1 MSSSGETRAYG
12 RFCRHHIHGFVFNCC
27 IPAFVMI
34 KPARSRPVNAPSR
47 FFYGWWIVGAAFL
60 NLFFTTGVI
69 YYGFPVFYPAFVAF
83 LGFTRAQ
90 VTQGFLLGALVVGL
104 PFGLFAGTL
113 IDRVGARAVILS
125 GVGLIG
131 LPLILMG
138 RMTHFWQYEFLCI
151 AEVVGYT
158 LAGPIANQVL
168 IAQWFRVRR
177 GQAMGYA
184 YLGLGLGGVV
194 SPLAANFL
202 IRRFGWRTALEI
214 GGTLMLAV
222 LFPVGFWV
230 TRSTPSEMG
239 LLPDGADAEDAKS
252 PSESRDEHS
261 GVAAAL
267 RSEDFWLIL
276 AGATLILSSV
286 NAVIQHFILFLRDQ
300 GYSIRTASDFLSA
313 LLVSSLGGRVLVG
326 YIADRFRKKNTMA
339 LFYLVLGAS
348 IPLLYLARQ
357 PIAAFAFAV
366 TFGFSMGADY
376 MLIPLVTADRFG
388 LASLGKLLAL
398 IIMGYTIGQ
407 WIAPWMAGR
416 IFDTYHSYRLAW
428 AIFTGAGLLG
438 AAAIYA
444 VSSSPISSVRFSGST
459 PK

>member
-1 MSSSGETRAYG
+1 MKRHAQVG
-12 RFCRHHIHGFVFNCC
+12 RVESPTG
-27 IPAFVMI
+27 
-34 KPARSRPVNAPSR
+34 
-47 FFYGWWIVGAAFL
+47 FFYGWWVVGAAFL

-69 YYGFPVFYPAFVAF
+69 YYGFPVFYPAFVAS

-90 VTQGFLLGALVVGL
+90 VTQGFLLGALAVGL

-113 IDRVGARAVILS
+113 IDRVGARNVILS
-125 GVGLIG
+125 GIGLIG

-138 RMTHFWQYEFLCI
+138 WMTHFWQYELLCI
-151 AEVVGYT
+151 VEVIGYT
-158 LAGPIANQVL
+158 MAGPIANQVL

-202 IRRFGWRTALEI
+202 IRSFGWRAALEI
-214 GGTLMLAV
+214 AGALILAV
-222 LFPVGFWV
+222 LFPVGVWV
-230 TRSTPSEMG
+230 TRSTPYEMG
-239 LLPDGADAEDAKS
+239 LLPDGAIADNARAQ
-252 PSESRDEHS
+252 ESQPDEHVVS
-261 GVAAAL
+261 VAAAV
-267 RSEDFWLIL
+267 RTADFWLIL

-286 NAVIQHFILFLRDQ
+286 NAVIQHFILFLKDQ
-300 GYSIRTASDFLSA
+300 GYSLRTASHFLSA
-313 LLVSSLGGRVLVG
+313 LLVSSLAGRVLVG
-326 YIADRFRKKNTMA
+326 YIADHFRKKNTMA

-348 IPLLYLARQ
+348 MPLLYFAHR
-357 PIAAFAFAV
+357 PMAAFAFAIS
-366 TFGFSMGADY
+366 FGFSMGADY

-407 WIAPWMAGR
+407 WVAPWMAGK

-444 VSSSPISSVRFSGST
+444 VSSSLPNSTAILSGST

>member
-1 MSSSGETRAYG
+1 
-12 RFCRHHIHGFVFNCC
+12 
-27 IPAFVMI
+27 MI
-34 KPARSRPVNAPSR
+34 KPTTGRPLDPPSR

-69 YYGFPVFYPAFVAF
+69 YYGFPVFYPAFVAS
-83 LGFTRAQ
+83 LGFTREQ

-113 IDRVGARAVILS
+113 IDRIGARRVILS
-125 GVGLIG
+125 GIGLIG

-138 RMTHFWQYEFLCI
+138 WMTHFWQYELLCI

-168 IAQWFRVRR
+168 IAQWFRARR

-202 IRRFGWRTALEI
+202 IRNFGWRTALEI
-214 GGTLMLAV
+214 AGALMLVV
-222 LFPVGFWV
+222 LFPVGVWV

-239 LLPDGADAEDAKS
+239 LYPDGARAAETNASDDN
-252 PSESRDEHS
+252 RDDRG
-261 GVAAAL
+261 GVAAAV
-267 RSEDFWLIL
+267 RTKDFWLIL

-286 NAVIQHFILFLRDQ
+286 NAVIQHFILFLKDQ
-300 GYSIRTASDFLSA
+300 GYTVRTASHFLSA

-348 IPLLYLARQ
+348 IPLLYLAHQ

-388 LASLGKLLAL
+388 LAALGKLLAL

-444 VSSSPISSVRFSGST
+444 ISSSVPASSATPLGST
-459 PK
+459 PE

>member
-1 MSSSGETRAYG
+1 
-12 RFCRHHIHGFVFNCC
+12 
-27 IPAFVMI
+27 MI
-34 KPARSRPVNAPSR
+34 KPAQVHPTSSPPG

-69 YYGFPVFYPAFVAF
+69 YYGFPVFYPAFVAS

-90 VTQGFLLGALVVGL
+90 VTQGFLIGALLVGL

-113 IDRVGARAVILS
+113 IDRVGARSVILS
-125 GVGLIG
+125 GIGLIG
-131 LPLILMG
+131 LPLMLMG
-138 RMTHFWQYEFLCI
+138 RMTHFWQYELLCI
-151 AEVVGYT
+151 AEVIGYT

-202 IRRFGWRTALEI
+202 MRSFGWRAALEI
-214 GGTLMLAV
+214 AGTVILAV

-239 LLPDGADAEDAKS
+239 LLPDGAIADWTEPADGKVTE
-252 PSESRDEHS
+252 RG
-261 GVAAAL
+261 GVAAAI
-267 RSEDFWLIL
+267 RTPDFWLIL

-286 NAVIQHFILFLRDQ
+286 NAVIQHFILFLKDQ
-300 GYSIRTASDFLSA
+300 GYSIRTASHFLSA

-326 YIADRFRKKNTMA
+326 YIADRFQKKNTMA

-348 IPLLYLARQ
+348 IPLLYLAHQ
-357 PIAAFAFAV
+357 PVAAVAFAV

-376 MLIPLVTADRFG
+376 MLIPLVTADCFG

-407 WIAPWMAGR
+407 WIAPWMAGK

-444 VSSSPISSVRFSGST
+444 VSAPSKTMVARLSGS
-459 PK
+459 PQE

>member
-1 MSSSGETRAYG
+1 
-12 RFCRHHIHGFVFNCC
+12 
-27 IPAFVMI
+27 MI
-34 KPARSRPVNAPSR
+34 KLASGSSVNPSSR

-69 YYGFPVFYPAFVAF
+69 YYGFPVFYPAFVTA

-104 PFGLFAGTL
+104 PFGIFAGTL
-113 IDRVGARAVILS
+113 IDRVGARRVILS
-125 GVGLIG
+125 GIGLIG

-138 RMTHFWQYEFLCI
+138 WMTHFWQYELLCI
-151 AEVVGYT
+151 AEVIGYT

-168 IAQWFRVRR
+168 IAQWFRERR

-202 IRRFGWRTALEI
+202 IRSFGWRTALEI
-214 GGTLMLAV
+214 AGAVILAV
-222 LFPVGFWV
+222 LFPVGLWV
-230 TRSTPSEMG
+230 TRSTPFEMG
-239 LLPDGADAEDAKS
+239 LLPDGAIADD
-252 PSESRDEHS
+252 SRTQDLEPDGGVVS
-261 GVAAAL
+261 VAAAV
-267 RSEDFWLIL
+267 RTRDFWLIL

-286 NAVIQHFILFLRDQ
+286 NAVIQHFILFLKDQ
-300 GYSIRTASDFLSA
+300 GYSIQNASHVLSA
-313 LLVSSLGGRVLVG
+313 LLISSLGGRVLVG

-339 LFYLVLGAS
+339 LFYLVLGVS
-348 IPLLYLARQ
+348 IPLLYFARQ
-357 PIAAFAFAV
+357 PIAAFAFAT

-376 MLIPLVTADRFG
+376 MLIPLVAADRFG

-407 WIAPWMAGR
+407 WIAPWMAGK
-416 IFDTYHSYRLAW
+416 IYDTYHSYQLAW

-444 VSSSPISSVRFSGST
+444 VSSSSPTSPAKLSGSM
-459 PK
+459 PE

>member
-1 MSSSGETRAYG
+1 MINPPSGQSINST
-12 RFCRHHIHGFVFNCC
+12 
-27 IPAFVMI
+27 P
-34 KPARSRPVNAPSR
+34 R

-69 YYGFPVFYPAFVAF
+69 YYGFPVFYPAFVAS
-83 LGFTRAQ
+83 LGFSRAQ
-90 VTQGFLLGALVVGL
+90 VTQGFLIGALLVGL
-104 PFGLFAGTL
+104 PFGIFAGTL
-113 IDRVGARAVILS
+113 IDRVGARGVILS
-125 GVGLIG
+125 GIGLIG

-138 RMTHFWQYEFLCI
+138 WMRHFWQYELLCI
-151 AEVVGYT
+151 AEVIGYT

-184 YLGLGLGGVV
+184 YLGLGLGGVI

-202 IRRFGWRTALEI
+202 IRSFGWRTALEI
-214 GGTLMLAV
+214 AGAVILAV
-222 LFPVGFWV
+222 LFPVGLWV
-230 TRSTPSEMG
+230 TRSTPYEMG
-239 LLPDGADAEDAKS
+239 LQPDGVSVNES
-252 PSESRDEHS
+252 PAQDIQRNEQG
-261 GVAAAL
+261 GVASAI
-267 RSEDFWLIL
+267 RSADFWLIL

-286 NAVIQHFILFLRDQ
+286 NAVIQHFILFLKDQ
-300 GYSIRTASDFLSA
+300 GYSIRTASHFLSA
-313 LLVSSLGGRVLVG
+313 LLISSLGGRVLVG

-339 LFYLVLGAS
+339 LFYLVLGVS

-388 LASLGKLLAL
+388 LGSLGKLLAL

-416 IFDTYHSYRLAW
+416 IFDAYHSYRLAW
-428 AIFTGAGLLG
+428 AIFTGAGMLG

-444 VSSSPISSVRFSGST
+444 VSSSSPTSPSGLDGS
-459 PK
+459 PME

>member
-1 MSSSGETRAYG
+1 
-12 RFCRHHIHGFVFNCC
+12 
-27 IPAFVMI
+27 MI
-34 KPARSRPVNAPSR
+34 KPVQVHRDNSPAG

-69 YYGFPVFYPAFVAF
+69 YYGFPVFYPAFVAS

-90 VTQGFLLGALVVGL
+90 VTQGFLLGALAVGL

-113 IDRVGARAVILS
+113 IDRVGARGVILS
-125 GVGLIG
+125 GIGLIG
-131 LPLILMG
+131 LPLVLMG
-138 RMTHFWQYEFLCI
+138 WMTHFWQYELLCI
-151 AEVVGYT
+151 AEVIGYA
-158 LAGPIANQVL
+158 LAGPVANQVL

-202 IRRFGWRTALEI
+202 IRSFGWRAALEI
-214 GGTLMLAV
+214 AGTLILAV

-230 TRSTPSEMG
+230 TRSTPTEMG
-239 LLPDGADAEDAKS
+239 LFPDGADADD
-252 PSESRDEHS
+252 SEPVDSKANERGS
-261 GVAAAL
+261 VSAAIRTA
-267 RSEDFWLIL
+267 DFWLIL
-276 AGATLILSSV
+276 AGATLVLSSV
-286 NAVIQHFILFLRDQ
+286 NAVIQHFILFLKDQ
-300 GYSIRTASDFLSA
+300 GYTIRTASHFLSA
-313 LLVSSLGGRVLVG
+313 LLVSSLAGRVLVG

-339 LFYLVLGAS
+339 LFYLVLGAA
-348 IPLLYLARQ
+348 IPLLYLAHQ
-357 PIAAFAFAV
+357 PVAAFAFAV

-376 MLIPLVTADRFG
+376 MLIPLVTADCFG

-416 IFDTYHSYRLAW
+416 IFDSYHSYSLAW
-428 AIFTGAGLLG
+428 AIFTVAGLLG

-444 VSSSPISSVRFSGST
+444 VSAPST
-459 PK
+459 SAPTFNDRTPE

>member
-1 MSSSGETRAYG
+1 
-12 RFCRHHIHGFVFNCC
+12 
-27 IPAFVMI
+27 MI
-34 KPARSRPVNAPSR
+34 KPPPGRSASPPSK

-69 YYGFPVFYPAFVAF
+69 YYGFPVFYPAFVAS

-104 PFGLFAGTL
+104 PFGIFAGTL
-113 IDRVGARAVILS
+113 IDRVGARGVILS
-125 GVGLIG
+125 GIGLIG

-138 RMTHFWQYEFLCI
+138 WMTHFWQYELLCI
-151 AEVVGYT
+151 VEVVGYT

-202 IRRFGWRTALEI
+202 IRSFGWRTALEI
-214 GGTLMLAV
+214 AGTLMLAV
-222 LFPVGFWV
+222 LFPVGLWV
-230 TRSTPSEMG
+230 TRSTPAEMG
-239 LLPDGADAEDAKS
+239 LCPDGADVVDAKLS
-252 PSESRDEHS
+252 DEDRG
-261 GVAAAL
+261 GVAAAV
-267 RSEDFWLIL
+267 RTKDFWLIL

-286 NAVIQHFILFLRDQ
+286 NAVIQHFILFLKDQ
-300 GYSIRTASDFLSA
+300 GYSIRTASHFLSA
-313 LLVSSLGGRVLVG
+313 LLISSLGGRVLVG

-348 IPLLYLARQ
+348 IPLLYLAHQ
-357 PIAAFAFAV
+357 PLAAFAFAI

-376 MLIPLVTADRFG
+376 MLIPLVTAERFG

-444 VSSSPISSVRFSGST
+444 VSSSSPSSHATLVGSR
-459 PK
+459 PE

>member
-1 MSSSGETRAYG
+1 
-12 RFCRHHIHGFVFNCC
+12 
-27 IPAFVMI
+27 MI
-34 KPARSRPVNAPSR
+34 KLQQSRPVNSQTG

-69 YYGFPVFYPAFVAF
+69 YYGFPVFYPAFVAS

-113 IDRVGARAVILS
+113 IDRVGARRVILS
-125 GVGLIG
+125 GIGLIG

-138 RMTHFWQYEFLCI
+138 WMTHFWQYELLCI
-151 AEVVGYT
+151 AEVIGYT

-177 GQAMGYA
+177 GRAMGYA

-194 SPLAANFL
+194 SPLVANLL
-202 IRRFGWRTALEI
+202 IRNFGWRAALEI
-214 GGTLMLAV
+214 AGAVILAV
-222 LFPVGFWV
+222 LFPVGLWV
-230 TRSTPSEMG
+230 TRSSPYEMG
-239 LLPDGADAEDAKS
+239 LLPDGANAEDAKS
-252 PSESRDEHS
+252 TDATTEERLGSIT
-261 GVAAAL
+261 AAV
-267 RSEDFWLIL
+267 RTKDFWLIL
-276 AGATLILSSV
+276 GGATLILSSI
-286 NAVIQHFILFLRDQ
+286 NAVIQHFILFLKDQ
-300 GYSIRTASDFLSA
+300 GYTVRSASHFLSA
-313 LLVSSLGGRVLVG
+313 LLIASLGGRVLVG

-348 IPLLYLARQ
+348 IPLLYLAHQ
-357 PIAAFAFAV
+357 PIAALAFAT
-366 TFGFSMGADY
+366 TFGFCMGADY
-376 MLIPLVTADRFG
+376 MLIPLVVAERFG

-428 AIFTGAGLLG
+428 TLFTCAGLLG

-444 VSSSPISSVRFSGST
+444 VSAPSTTSAVGSPGST
-459 PK
+459 SE